1 MSARNADRARNT
13 REHILEVAAAMFAE
27 SGYAGTS
34 LNRVLQA
41 SGVTKGGFYFHF
53 PSKEALAV
61 AVVDHLRERWLASTL
76 EGAGGGVRGVD
87 KLKAMAQSSTDAYH
101 QLPGYRAIG
110 KLCFHLLTVRPDL
123 APELRGTFTAWIDM
137 TEAAFRQAQAEGD
150 IPGDVDVHDLAE
162 ITLAAF
168 TGMQE
173 ISELMSGGL
182 DLDERVAAYVSLLL
196 RLLQAPD
203 DSTVPRE
210 AGR

>member
-1 MSARNADRARNT
+1 
-13 REHILEVAAAMFAE
+13 
-27 SGYAGTS
+27 
-34 LNRVLQA
+34 
-41 SGVTKGGFYFHF
+41 
-53 PSKEALAV
+53 
-61 AVVDHLRERWLASTL
+61 
-76 EGAGGGVRGVD
+76 
-87 KLKAMAQSSTDAYH
+87 
-101 QLPGYRAIG
+101 
-110 KLCFHLLTVRPDL
+110 
-123 APELRGTFTAWIDM
+123 M

-173 ISELMSGGL
+173 ISELVSGGL